1 MTEPQWLVDGR
12 NDGRVVEKKP
22 KRRTL
27 GTLARGKPLE
37 SEAGFT
43 KAVLGLAKLHGWCSA
58 HFRPALT
65 QTGKWVTAVQGDG
78 KGFPDLVLV
87 RGTRL
92 IFAELKSAKGTVK
105 PEQTQWLLRLGGAGA
120 ECYIWRPKDW
130 KNIEAI
136 LTGGHTDG

>member
-1 MTEPQWLVDGR
+1 MSEPQWLTDAR
-12 NDGRVVEKKP
+12 KDGRVVEKKP
-22 KRRTL
+22 KRGTL

-43 KAVLGLAKLHGWCSA
+43 TAVIDLAKLHGWLVM
-58 HFRPALT
+58 HQRPAR
-65 QTGKWVTAVQGDG
+65 TANGWRTAISGDV
-78 KGFPDLVLV
+78 GFPDLVLV

-92 IFAELKSAKGTVK
+92 IFAELKSEKGTVK
-105 PEQTQWLLRLGGAGA
+105 PEQTEWLLRLGGAGA
-120 ECYIWRPKDW
+120 ECYIWRPKNW